1 MSPQGG
7 QDVGRGKGEG
17 QGKRKEQ
24 MYVYSTISHAQQA
37 IFVHGTLATS
47 FGLKHEP
54 SSGHEQQ

>member
-1 MSPQGG
+1 MLG
-7 QDVGRGKGEG
+7 GKGEG

-37 IFVHGTLATS
+37 IFVHGTPATS